1 MSKIEGPS
9 SDLHGS
15 TIRSRLEEICEA
27 MQFWA
32 ERGYLDRGL
41 PTANKEKL
49 KYRTKEITEL
59 VLAKSGRRQ

>member
-1 MSKIEGPS
+1 
-9 SDLHGS
+9 
-15 TIRSRLEEICEA
+15 